1 MIEFYSHLRDV
12 NIKAEALRQ
21 AQLAM
26 IHGQV
31 TIKDG
36 QLKASSRSPENIT
49 LPAELATAYS
59 EAISYYVRLINSVMG
74 WGGFISISQ

>member
-36 QLKASSRSPENIT
+36 QLKSSSRSPENIT

-59 EAISYYVRLINSVMG
+59 DLSHPYYWS
-74 WGGFISISQ
+74 GFTMIGSPW